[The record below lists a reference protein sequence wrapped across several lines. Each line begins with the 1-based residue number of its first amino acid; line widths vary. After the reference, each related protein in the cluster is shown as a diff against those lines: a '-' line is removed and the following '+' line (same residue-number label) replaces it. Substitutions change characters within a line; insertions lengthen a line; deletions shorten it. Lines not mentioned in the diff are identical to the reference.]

1 VKPSTLKQLI
11 AQIESNNNPL
21 AIRYEPAHNPKT
33 YYINRM
39 ATIANCS
46 LPTAAV
52 LCSCSFG
59 AYQIMGDG
67 LIDLGLEVSPLAY
80 VNAPAMQDLFFNEF
94 ITRNNINYSLDD
106 LRANPA
112 HISAF
117 ARRYNGDVVAYS
129 AKINA
134 LL

>member
-1 VKPSTLKQLI
+1 
-11 AQIESNNNPL
+11 
-21 AIRYEPAHNPKT
+21 
-33 YYINRM
+33 M
-39 ATIANCS
+39 ATMANCS

-67 LIDLGLEVSPLAY
+67 LIDLGLGVSPLAY
-80 VNAPAMQDLFFNEF
+80 VNSPTMQDLFFNVF
-94 ITRNNINYSLDD
+94 ITKNNINYSLDD
-106 LRANPA
+106 LRANPE
-112 HISAF
+112 HITAF
-117 ARRYNGDVVAYS
+117 ARRYNGDVAAYS